1 MKHTPVYV
9 HAGFG
14 LCIAASFFSE
24 NWYAGVAWAVAW
36 FAVLVSDIQ
45 RAKFAPAL
53 FAIKLFVDAH
63 HGKWPSKE
71 AESKAAD
78 ALAEFMKK
86 Q

>member
-1 MKHTPVYV
+1 MKHTPVYAQV
-9 HAGFG
+9 AFAG
-14 LCIAASFFSE
+14 CIGVSFFTE
-24 NWYAGVAWAVAW
+24 NWYAGLAWAVAW
-36 FAVLVSDIQ
+36 LAVLISDIQ